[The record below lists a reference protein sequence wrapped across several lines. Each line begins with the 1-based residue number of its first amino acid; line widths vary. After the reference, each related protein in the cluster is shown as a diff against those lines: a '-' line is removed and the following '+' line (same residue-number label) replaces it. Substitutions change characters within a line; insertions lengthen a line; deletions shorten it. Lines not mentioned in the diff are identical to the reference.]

1 MGEVVV
7 SSEGDLEVIGREDM
21 VIETEVGGNMNKN
34 KETGAGSVAATS
46 SSILKWERFFTEMVF
61 RVLLVETDDST
72 RQIVDALLRKCNYR
86 LVFRFF

>member
-34 KETGAGSVAATS
+34 KETWAGSAVATS
-46 SSILKWERFFTEMVF
+46 SSILKWESFLPEMVF
-61 RVLLVETDDST
+61 RVLLVEIDDST
-72 RQIVDALLRKCNYR
+72 RQIVAALLRKCNYR